1 MKRLVLFSL
10 ISAAVLSISG
20 RPWGSGLFALVAL
33 IPLLY
38 VLIQEERVW
47 RGALATSIIS
57 FTMMVVAYA
66 GVFPFAPWIAPL
78 LILSQMLWY
87 TIPGA
92 AFVFVK
98 RVLGKGAALA
108 SLPVF
113 WLCAET
119 IPAQRWLWDGYANTI
134 SAIGFSQFDTPLL
147 LAARWSGMSGISFLV
162 LVINIALFL
171 LLRERRWTPLALALG
186 LAAAAIWTPLPGA
199 TLVEETEPL
208 SVVAVQ
214 GSVSD
219 ADYLMADYDD
229 EARERI
235 LETYGALTEEAAG
248 LEPDLTVWAETT
260 IPGWIFDDED
270 LSRAAEA
277 LASADTALVG
287 GKFYRNGH
295 DYNAA
300 FLWQDAQL
308 RDVHSKRAL
317 VPIAES
323 FFTKGKRSSPIEV
336 EGTALGIGICFESIM
351 SDIVRASVLDG
362 AETLVFITSDAFAG
376 KTDTPYLHMRV
387 SAFMAAATGRY
398 VLHASQSGPSAVI
411 SDSGHLLS
419 RTKLHEVVLLQGELH
434 SRTILTPFVRYGNW
448 LGTSAFF
455 LSVILAA
462 FAASR
467 KGVRPLRSAERRQGA
482 FVIER

>member
-1 MKRLVLFSL
+1 MP
-10 ISAAVLSISG
+10 SA
-20 RPWGSGLFALVAL
+20 F

-38 VLIQEERVW
+38 VLIEEKRIW
-47 RGALATSIIS
+47 RGALATATIS
-57 FTMMVVAYA
+57 FTVAVMAYA
-66 GVFPFAPWIAPL
+66 GVFPLAPWIAPL

-87 TIPGA
+87 TLPGA

-98 RVLGKGAALA
+98 RSLGKGAALA
-108 SLPVF
+108 SLPAF

-119 IPAQRWLWDGYANTI
+119 IPAQRWLWNDYANTV

-147 LAARWSGMSGISFLV
+147 LAARWSGVAGISFLV
-162 LVINIALFL
+162 LIINIALFL

-186 LAAAAIWTPLPGA
+186 LTAAAVWIPLPGVTPA
-199 TLVEETEPL
+199 EETEPL
-208 SVVAVQ
+208 SIVAVQ
-214 GSVSD
+214 GSVSN

-235 LETYGALTEEAAG
+235 LETYRTLTEEAATS
-248 LEPDLTVWAETT
+248 EPDLVVWAETT
-260 IPGWIFDDED
+260 IPGWIFGDED
-270 LSRAAEA
+270 LSRASSA
-277 LASADTALVG
+277 LSSVDTALVG

-300 FLWQDAQL
+300 FFWQEGQL
-308 RDVHSKRAL
+308 RDVHRKRAL

-323 FFTKGKRSSPIEV
+323 FFTKGERSSPVDIR
-336 EGTALGIGICFESIM
+336 GTALGIGICFESIM
-351 SDIVRASVLDG
+351 PDIVRASVLDG
-362 AETLVFITSDAFAG
+362 AEVLTFITSDTFAG

-398 VLHASQSGPSAVI
+398 VVHASQAGPSAVV

-419 RTKLHEVVLLQGELH
+419 RTKLHEVALLQGELH
-434 SRTILTPFVRYGNW
+434 SRTVLTPFVRYGNW

-462 FAASR
+462 LAASR
-467 KGVRPLRSAERRQGA
+467 RGVRPLRSAERKPEA

>member
-1 MKRLVLFSL
+1 MKKLVLLSL
-10 ISAAVLSISG
+10 VSAAVLSLSG
-20 RPWGSGLFALVAL
+20 RPWGSGVFALVAL
-33 IPLLY
+33 ISLLY
-38 VLIQEERVW
+38 VLVEETRIW
-47 RGALATSIIS
+47 RGALTTSIVS
-57 FTMMVVAYA
+57 FTMMTVAYA

-98 RVLGKGAALA
+98 RSLGQHAALA
-108 SLPVF
+108 TLPVF

-147 LAARWSGMSGISFLV
+147 LAARWSGVAGISFLV
-162 LVINIALFL
+162 VILNIALFL
-171 LLRERRWTPLALALG
+171 LLRERRWAPLALSTG
-186 LAAAAIWTPLPGA
+186 LAAAAIWTPLPDA
-199 TLVEETEPL
+199 MPTQEVEPL

-235 LETYGALTEEAAG
+235 LETYTSLTQKAAL
-248 LEPDLTVWAETT
+248 LEPDLVVWAEAA
-260 IPGWIFDDED
+260 IPGWIYGDED

-277 LASADTALVG
+277 LAPVHTALVG
-287 GKFYRNGH
+287 GKVYRNGH

-300 FLWQDAQL
+300 FLWQGGQL
-308 RDVHSKRAL
+308 RDVHRKRAL

-323 FFTKGKRSSPIEV
+323 FLTKGERTSPIQV
-336 EGTALGIGICFESIM
+336 KGTALGIGICFESVM
-351 SDIVRASVLDG
+351 PDIVRASVQDG
-362 AETLVFITSDAFAG
+362 AEVLAFITSDAFAG

-398 VLHASQSGPSAVI
+398 VIHASQSGPSALI

-419 RTKLHEVVLLQGELH
+419 RTKLHEVALLHGELH
-434 SRTILTPFVRYGNW
+434 SRSVLTPFVRYGNW

-462 FAASR
+462 LAAFR
-467 KGVRPLRSAERRQGA
+467 RGVRPLGESGRWQRSL
-482 FVIER
+482 